1 MGLEADIREEL
12 TAAGGRPRRP
22 AVTGIESLT
31 PTELRVAQ
39 LAAKGLSNNQ
49 IAEQIF
55 VSRNTISWHLRN
67 IYRKLQIESREQLEP
82 LVGT

>member
-12 TAAGGRPRRP
+12 TAAGGRPRRS

>member
-1 MGLEADIREEL
+1 
-12 TAAGGRPRRP
+12 
-22 AVTGIESLT
+22 
-31 PTELRVAQ
+31 VAQ

-67 IYRKLQIESREQLEP
+67 IYRKLRIESREQLEP